1 MSAGYL
7 SNLLIKNQE
16 VFVGEYQSVYTEGL
30 ASSPWQHF
38 DHSRGEQGAGERVK
52 DTGIPCALRVSEPI
66 HLCMPRIKI
75 FISRLLHKK

>member
-16 VFVGEYQSVYTEGL
+16 VFVAEYKEVYTEGL

-38 DHSRGEQGAGERVK
+38 DQTGARVGGVNHTTNVSIRSINRGSGKKKKWIDAHSVVEYIR
-52 DTGIPCALRVSEPI
+52 
-66 HLCMPRIKI
+66 
-75 FISRLLHKK
+75 